1 VFIRSMRAMRHEP
14 AEPRD
19 GSDFDSQRRLGVIDE
34 MESDPGSER
43 SRSDQTS
50 FEAASQT
57 DRAPDLSAAAEP
69 QASRRSIA
77 FGLERWGLIPL
88 RAPAATV
95 LAALALAVLA
105 FLGIERIKTDDS
117 LSQLF
122 RSEDPTY
129 KQFELVSREFP
140 SSEYDVLVVV
150 SGQSLLARDSVDK
163 LRSLVTDVQLIDG
176 TRGVLSMFSAREPA
190 PEGGLPSPLFPDP
203 LPEGSAYDALINRVM
218 TNDIIRG
225 KLLSDNGRLAVAI
238 LSLEPS
244 AVGAGKLDAVLN
256 DIRQTAGEDLQ
267 GTGLTTELTGV
278 PVMQAEIRHALERD
292 RILYN
297 AVGFALGCGVAGFF
311 FRRVSLMLV
320 AAAAPLLA
328 IVFAL
333 GALGWLGFR
342 LNMFLNVMTPLIMV
356 ISFSDSMQLT
366 FAARDQMMAGRDK
379 RTAFRNAIRIVG
391 PACVLT
397 HAAAGLS
404 LLGLLTSSSD
414 LIRGFGEAGFLST
427 AIALVTVLSLVPTLG
442 VLLIRDEARLVANLK
457 AADPGVATLRR
468 FCAWIAG
475 HMVSR
480 PVLFSLV
487 DLVIVAGLAVVYSGL
502 QPSYRLADEV
512 PDKQQALAASGQL
525 DAQIS
530 GSNPVQVLIT
540 FPPGMSLYTPQT
552 LAAISDVQTVL
563 ESQPGVGNVWSLE
576 SLRRWLAKQMGLNTV
591 AALRQYVDELPLFLV
606 RRFIAEDE
614 KSVVVFGLVPDKN
627 LTQLVPIVDQLDKR
641 LNAVRKA
648 DPGYGIAV
656 TGLPVIA
663 ARNSA
668 GMINKLNRA
677 LTFEFGFIAAFIGLA
692 FRSVRI
698 GLACLPSGIFPIVA
712 AGSLLR
718 LLGYGL
724 QFSGVVALTVSF
736 GLGLSATIHFLNRM
750 TQERQGDAD
759 PAKAVEKATVLM
771 GPALILTALVL
782 ACGLAALVFSDLPPL
797 RLFGWLGAF
806 AMLAALVADLLIL
819 RPVITF
825 LLRSERRRTPV
836 LAPTIVS

>member
-1 VFIRSMRAMRHEP
+1 LEFI
-14 AEPRD
+14 
-19 GSDFDSQRRLGVIDE
+19 
-34 MESDPGSER
+34 
-43 SRSDQTS
+43 
-50 FEAASQT
+50 
-57 DRAPDLSAAAEP
+57 DRAAIPRAG
-69 QASRRSIA
+69 RRGIA
-77 FGLERWGLIPL
+77 FGLERFAFIPFG
-88 RAPAATV
+88 APMVTI
-95 LAALALAVLA
+95 LAALAIAVLA
-105 FLGIERIKTDDS
+105 ILGIQRIKTDDS

-122 RSEDPTY
+122 RSEDPTF
-129 KQFELVSREFP
+129 KQFEQISRQFP
-140 SSEYDVLVVV
+140 SSEYDVLIVL
-150 SGQSLLARDSVDK
+150 SGETLLARESVEK
-163 LRSLVTDVQLIDG
+163 LGSLVTDVQLIEG
-176 TRGVLSMFSAREPA
+176 TRGVLSMFSARQPA
-190 PEGGLPSPLFPDP
+190 PEGGLPEPLFPDP
-203 LPEGSAYDALINRVM
+203 LPEGSAYHALMDRVKD
-218 TNDIIRG
+218 NPIIRG
-225 KLLSDNGRLAVAI
+225 KLLSDDGRLAVAI

-244 AVGAGKLDAVLN
+244 AVDGGKLDAVVN
-256 DIRQTAGEDLQ
+256 DIRRTADEDLQ
-267 GTGLTTELTGV
+267 GTGLKAELTGV
-278 PVMQAEIRHALERD
+278 PVMQLAIRRALERD

-297 AVGFALGCGVAGFF
+297 AVGFALGCGIAGLF
-311 FRRVSLMLV
+311 FRRLSLMLI
-320 AAAAPLLA
+320 AAGPPLLA

-366 FAARDQMMAGRDK
+366 FAARDQLMAGRDK
-379 RTAFRNAIRIVG
+379 WTAFRNAIVIVG

-404 LLGLLTSSSD
+404 LLGLLSSSSD

-427 AIALVTVLSLVPTLG
+427 AIALVTTLSLVPAFG
-442 VLLIRDEARLVANLK
+442 VLLIRDEGRLVATLR

-468 FCAWIAG
+468 FCGWIAR

-480 PVLFSLV
+480 PALFSVV
-487 DLVIVAGLAVVYSGL
+487 DLAVVACLAVVYSGL
-502 QPSYRLADEV
+502 QPSYRLADQV
-512 PDKQQALAASGQL
+512 PNKERALSASGRL
-525 DAQIS
+525 DSEIS
-530 GSNPVQVLIT
+530 GSNPIQVLIT
-540 FPPGMSLYTPQT
+540 FPPGLGLYTPQT
-552 LAAISDVQTVL
+552 LATIADVQRVL
-563 ESQPGVGNVWSLE
+563 ESQPGVGNVWSVE
-576 SLRRWLAKQMGLNTV
+576 SLRRWLAEQMGLTGV
-591 AALRQYVDELPLFLV
+591 SALRQYVDELPLFLV
-606 RRFIAEDE
+606 RRFVAADE
-614 KSVVVFGLVPDKN
+614 NSVVVFGLVPDKN
-627 LTQLVPIVDQLDKR
+627 LPQLVPIVDQLDVR
-641 LNAVRKA
+641 LNAVREA

-677 LTFEFGFIAAFIGLA
+677 LTFEFAFIAAFIGLA

-712 AGSLLR
+712 AGSVLR

-750 TQERQGDAD
+750 TQERQSDAD
-759 PAKAVEKATVLM
+759 PAIAVEKATVLM

-797 RLFGWLGAF
+797 RLFGWLGAL

-825 LLRSERRRTPV
+825 LLRLERRHAPA
-836 LAPTIVS
+836 LQPTIVS

>member
-1 VFIRSMRAMRHEP
+1 LNSLDFIDRA
-14 AEPRD
+14 AIPRT
-19 GSDFDSQRRLGVIDE
+19 GRLGIV
-34 MESDPGSER
+34 
-43 SRSDQTS
+43 
-50 FEAASQT
+50 
-57 DRAPDLSAAAEP
+57 
-69 QASRRSIA
+69 
-77 FGLERWGLIPL
+77 FGLERLAFLPF
-88 RAPAATV
+88 RSPTV
-95 LAALALAVLA
+95 TILAALAIAVLA
-105 FLGIERIKTDDS
+105 ILGIQRIKTDDS

-122 RSEDPTY
+122 RSEDPTF
-129 KQFELVSREFP
+129 KQFKQISRQFP
-140 SSEYDVLVVV
+140 SSEYDVLIVL
-150 SGQSLLARDSVDK
+150 SGETLLARESVEK
-163 LRSLVTDVQLIDG
+163 LGSLVTDVQLIDG
-176 TRGVLSMFSAREPA
+176 TRGVLSMFSARQPA
-190 PEGGLPSPLFPDP
+190 LEGGLPEPLFPDP
-203 LPEGSAYDALINRVM
+203 LPEGSAYQALIDGVKDNP
-218 TNDIIRG
+218 IIRG
-225 KLLSDNGRLAVAI
+225 KLLSDDDRLAVAI

-244 AVGAGKLDAVLN
+244 AVDGGKLDAVVN
-256 DIRQTAGEDLQ
+256 NIRRTADEDLQ
-267 GTGLTTELTGV
+267 GTGLKAELTGV
-278 PVMQAEIRHALERD
+278 PVMQLEIRHALERD

-297 AVGFALGCGVAGFF
+297 AVGFALGCGIAGLF
-311 FRRVSLMLV
+311 FRRLSLMLV
-320 AAAAPLLA
+320 AAGPPLLA

-366 FAARDQMMAGRDK
+366 FAARDQLMAGKDK
-379 RTAFRNAIRIVG
+379 RTAFRNAILIVG

-427 AIALVTVLSLVPTLG
+427 AIALVTTLSLVPVFG
-442 VLLIRDEARLVANLK
+442 VLLIRDEARLVATLR

-468 FCAWIAG
+468 FCGWIAR

-480 PVLFSLV
+480 PALFSVV
-487 DLVIVAGLAVVYSGL
+487 DLAVVACLAVVYSGL
-502 QPSYRLADEV
+502 QPSYRLADQV
-512 PDKQQALAASGQL
+512 PDKERALSASGRL
-525 DAQIS
+525 DSEIS

-540 FPPGMSLYTPQT
+540 FPPGLGLYAPET
-552 LAAISDVQTVL
+552 LATIADVQRVL

-576 SLRRWLAKQMGLNTV
+576 SLRRWLADQMGLTSV
-591 AALRQYVDELPLFLV
+591 RALRQYVDELPLFLV
-606 RRFIAEDE
+606 RRFVAADE
-614 KSVVVFGLVPDKN
+614 NSVVVFGLVPDKN

-641 LNAVRKA
+641 LNAVREA
-648 DPGYGIAV
+648 DRGYGIAV

-677 LTFEFGFIAAFIGLA
+677 LTFEFAFIAAFIGLA

-712 AGSLLR
+712 AGSVLR

-750 TQERQGDAD
+750 TQERQSDAD
-759 PAKAVEKATVLM
+759 PAIAVEKATVLM

-797 RLFGWLGAF
+797 RLFGWLGAL

-825 LLRSERRRTPV
+825 LLRLERRHAPA
-836 LAPTIVS
+836 LKPTIVS

>member
-1 VFIRSMRAMRHEP
+1 LNQSDLIVPDAV
-14 AEPRD
+14 PRR
-19 GSDFDSQRRLGVIDE
+19 GRLG
-34 MESDPGSER
+34 
-43 SRSDQTS
+43 
-50 FEAASQT
+50 
-57 DRAPDLSAAAEP
+57 
-69 QASRRSIA
+69 IA
-77 FGLERWGLIPL
+77 FGLERLAFIPF

-95 LAALALAVLA
+95 IVALAIAVLA
-105 FLGIERIKTDDS
+105 ILGIQRIKTDDS

-122 RSEDPTY
+122 RSEDPAF
-129 KQFELVSREFP
+129 KQFEEISRQFP
-140 SSEYDVLVVV
+140 SSEYDVLIVL
-150 SGQSLLARDSVDK
+150 SGQTLLARESVEK

-190 PEGGLPSPLFPDP
+190 PEGGLPSPLFPEP
-203 LPEGSAYDALINRVM
+203 LPEGSAYRALVDRVKG
-218 TNDIIRG
+218 NEIIRG
-225 KLLSDNGRLAVAI
+225 KLLSDDGRLAVAI
-238 LSLEPS
+238 LSLESS
-244 AVGAGKLDAVLN
+244 AVDGGRLDTVVN
-256 DIRQTAGEDLQ
+256 DIRRTADEDLQ
-267 GTGLTTELTGV
+267 GTGLTAELTGV
-278 PVMQAEIRHALERD
+278 PVMQLEIRHALERD

-297 AVGFALGCGVAGFF
+297 AVGFALGCVIAGVF
-311 FRRVSLMLV
+311 FRRLSLMLV
-320 AAAAPLLA
+320 AAGPPLLA
-328 IVFAL
+328 IIFAL

-366 FAARDQMMAGRDK
+366 FAARDQLMAGKDK
-379 RTAFRNAIRIVG
+379 RAAFRNAILIVG

-427 AIALVTVLSLVPTLG
+427 AIALVTTLSLVPAFG
-442 VLLIRDEARLVANLK
+442 VLLIRDEARLVATLR

-468 FCAWIAG
+468 FCAWIAC

-480 PVLFSLV
+480 PALFSAVALAV
-487 DLVIVAGLAVVYSGL
+487 VAGLAVFYSGL
-502 QPSYRLADEV
+502 QPSYRLADQV
-512 PDKQQALAASGQL
+512 PDKERALSASGRL
-525 DAQIS
+525 DSQIS

-540 FPPGMSLYTPQT
+540 FPPGLGLYAPQT
-552 LAAISDVQTVL
+552 LATIADVQGVL
-563 ESQPGVGNVWSLE
+563 ETQPGVGNVWSLD
-576 SLRRWLAKQMGLNTV
+576 SLRRWLAEQMGVTSLS
-591 AALRQYVDELPLFLV
+591 ALRQYVGELPLFLV
-606 RRFIAEDE
+606 RRFIAADE
-614 KSVVVFGLVPDKN
+614 NSVVVFGLVPDRN
-627 LTQLVPIVDQLDKR
+627 LTQLVPIVAQLDKR
-641 LNAVRKA
+641 LNAVRKG

-677 LTFEFGFIAAFIGLA
+677 LTIEFAFIAGFVGLA

-712 AGSLLR
+712 AGSVLR

-750 TQERQGDAD
+750 TQSQRSGED
-759 PAKAVEKATVLM
+759 PAIAVEEATVLM

-797 RLFGWLGAF
+797 RLFGWLGAL
-806 AMLAALVADLLIL
+806 AMLAALAADLLIL

-825 LLRSERRRTPV
+825 LLRLERRHAPALKRTV
-836 LAPTIVS
+836 VS